1 MPLKSAADIKI
12 IAQNVLKNES
22 EALLKL
28 VDYIDDSFVKA
39 VELIYNA
46 KGRVVITG
54 VGKSAIIAQ
63 KIVATMNST
72 GTPSIYMHAADA
84 IHGDLGNIQRDDVV
98 VCISKSGN
106 TPEVKV
112 LLPLIKNFG
121 NAIIAITGNLAS
133 ALAESADVVLN
144 ATVGEEAC
152 PNNLAPTTSTTAQLA
167 VGDALAVCLLDM
179 KSFTSND
186 FAKYHP
192 GGALGKKLYLR
203 VGEVADQ
210 NEKPSVS
217 PTDTLSS
224 VIVEISSK
232 RLGATAVVE
241 NNQLKGV
248 ITDGDLRRML
258 SSNHSL
264 DATKAQDIMSKEP
277 KSIDYGSLAVEAL
290 KVMKNNH
297 ISQLIV
303 VKEGQY
309 AGLIHLHDLI
319 REGII

>member
-1 MPLKSAADIKI
+1 MKSETEVKR
-12 IAQNVLKNES
+12 IAKEVLKNEAD
-22 EALLKL
+22 ALLKL
-28 VDYIDDSFVKA
+28 IDYIDDDFVKS
-39 VELIYNA
+39 VELIYES

-98 VCISKSGN
+98 ICISKSGT

-112 LLPLIKNFG
+112 LIPLIKNFG
-121 NAIIAITGNLAS
+121 NKIIAITGNMTSVLAT
-133 ALAESADVVLN
+133 SADFVLN
-144 ATVGEEAC
+144 ATIEVEAC

-167 VGDALAVCLLDM
+167 LGDALAVCLLNL
-179 KSFTSND
+179 KSFSSTD

-203 VGEVADQ
+203 VGELADL
-210 NEKPSVS
+210 NEKPAVEL
-217 PTDTLSS
+217 TDSLKT
-224 VIVEISSK
+224 VIVEITTK
-232 RLGATAVVE
+232 RLGACAVVE
-241 NNQLKGV
+241 NGKVKGV

-258 SSNHSL
+258 SESISF
-264 DATKAQDIMSKEP
+264 DSITAADIMSKNP
-277 KSIDYGSLAVEAL
+277 KSIDYDSLAVEGL
-290 KVMKNNH
+290 KVMKLHN

-303 VKEGQY
+303 LKEGQY
-309 AGLIHLHDLI
+309 AGLIHIHDLI
-319 REGII
+319 REGIL